1 MAKSKTKSTPK
12 PKKGKRVKPEHPFS
26 TTTVENSFYFVRTAP
41 RLYSAVDYFKTFDP
55 KTSDKRRLHRHWA
68 NALQIL
74 LDSPDQ
80 QYFDQGKRLKLSW
93 ESPGNGLGAFWKE
106 REDDETASDIEDN
119 ARDNIRKHSLRSAE
133 RNVLGAIHNLD
144 DHSRSKRIRSEKKAL
159 GKENIDAENITMEN
173 GQGSHANDP
182 YTKSRDENDNDTQ
195 DAEAHQSSGSPE
207 ALDANRALDGHES
220 QALESNISRAPT
232 DETQEA
238 SDIVQVSEGDDTGLD
253 VGDEDLLS
261 QKSTTSEC
269 ERSRSLSRGI
279 YYLTGDGST
288 DCSNALWTPWP
299 VNGQDLAPTLWK
311 YRECVIDAA
320 QRVAPLTSSVE
331 RLAVNHIYLLERN
344 DTTSSLYDAVGAED
358 WITITSGHIQQ
369 GMDDAALTQLQKLAL
384 EIGNL
389 SHAQAEEHVLDWT
402 GAHDI
407 KKSLAG
413 LVADDFLWTTP
424 PFNEHELLIH
434 VFDPLI
440 KAYVCSVKTS
450 TGRWDKVFPP
460 SEKRRKG
467 FEIDSRGRRPD
478 FALQSSLRGKTCYL
492 FFMEA
497 KKERQGSAVQADL
510 EKIAMMMKDAIDDM
524 SSQGLDVSQIEV
536 IGLVIVG
543 TEGRLYAM
551 RLEARGIYV
560 MRFLTVIYAPRSQY
574 DFSVLAS
581 TINTLIHVHDR
592 LEQTLSD
599 ISSSQA
605 AGVDFTRPGFHTPTR
620 VYIA

>member
-12 PKKGKRVKPEHPFS
+12 PKKGKWAKPAHPFS
-26 TTTVENSFYFVRTAP
+26 SATVENSFYFVRTAP
-41 RLYSAVDYFKTFDP
+41 RLYSAVDYFETFNP
-55 KTSDKRRLHRHWA
+55 KTSDRRRLHSHWT

-74 LDSPDQ
+74 LDSPEQ
-80 QYFDQGKRLKLSW
+80 QYVDQGKRLKLCW
-93 ESPGNGLGAFWKE
+93 KSPGNGLGAFWLE
-106 REDDETASDIEDN
+106 REDDETASDIEDAIRN
-119 ARDNIRKHSLRSAE
+119 NIRKHSLRSAE

-144 DHSRSKRIRSEKKAL
+144 DQSRSKRKRRERKAL
-159 GKENIDAENITMEN
+159 GKENTDPEQITMEN
-173 GQGSHANDP
+173 GQGSHANSP
-182 YTKSRDENDNDTQ
+182 YTKSRNGNDNDTQ
-195 DAEAHQSSGSPE
+195 DVEAGSPE
-207 ALDANRALDGHES
+207 AFDANRVLDGHES
-220 QALESNISRAPT
+220 QALESNVCRAPM
-232 DETQEA
+232 DAAQEA
-238 SDIVQVSEGDDTGLD
+238 SDTVQVSEGDDTGPD
-253 VGDEDLLS
+253 VRDDDLIS
-261 QKSTTSEC
+261 QKSTASEC

-288 DCSNALWTPWP
+288 DCSKALWTPWP

-311 YRECVIDAA
+311 YRKGVIDAA
-320 QRVAPLTSSVE
+320 QRVALLTSSVE
-331 RLAVNHIYLLERN
+331 RLAVNHIYLFERN
-344 DTTSSLYDAVGAED
+344 DITSSLYVAVGAED

-369 GMDDAALTQLQKLAL
+369 GMDDAALTQLLKLAL

-389 SHAQAEEHVLDWT
+389 SHAQAEERVLDWT

-467 FEIDSRGRRPD
+467 LEVDSRGRRPD
-478 FALQSSLRGKTCYL
+478 FALQSSLRGKTCRL

-497 KKERQGSAVQADL
+497 KRERQGSAVQVDL
-510 EKIAMMMKDAIDDM
+510 EKTAMMMKDAIDDM
-524 SSQGLDVSQIEV
+524 SSQGLDVSKIEV

-543 TEGRLYAM
+543 TEGRLYTM
-551 RLEARGIYV
+551 CLEARGIYV
-560 MRFLTVIYAPRSQY
+560 MRFLTVIYAPRSRY

-592 LEQTLSD
+592 LEQTLAD

-605 AGVDFTRPGFHTPTR
+605 TGVDLTRPGFLTPTR
-620 VYIA
+620 VFIA